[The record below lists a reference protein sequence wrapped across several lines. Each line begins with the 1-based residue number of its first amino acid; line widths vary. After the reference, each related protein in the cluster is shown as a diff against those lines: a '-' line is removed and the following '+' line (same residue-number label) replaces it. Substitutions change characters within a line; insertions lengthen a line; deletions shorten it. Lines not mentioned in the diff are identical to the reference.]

1 MSFEKFKKYLVKDSD
16 SQEFKIINDYDIFD
30 FKSVQALE
38 KGDKIKFFD
47 DDDDMFEGEIIKGS
61 S

>member
-16 SQEFKIINDYDIFD
+16 SQEFKIINDYDIFN

-47 DDDDMFEGEIIKGS
+47 DDDEMFEGEIIKGS